1 MSPEE
6 FVAGLRSDVIDNNL
20 TIYKRLFS
28 ENTPE
33 DATDPYWKRAL
44 ALFMKLD
51 PEDQAVLFEII
62 RETMVAT
69 TSTVLGVLD
78 GVNSVNQRFVRFSVA
93 DDRGNRLS
101 GDLQDLFLQQE
112 QEAAGEE

>member
-1 MSPEE
+1 
-6 FVAGLRSDVIDNNL
+6 
-20 TIYKRLFS
+20 
-28 ENTPE
+28 
-33 DATDPYWKRAL
+33 
-44 ALFMKLD
+44 
-51 PEDQAVLFEII
+51 
-62 RETMVAT
+62 MVGT

-112 QEAAGEE
+112 EEAAGEE